1 MADDKIDF
9 DDDDLD
15 FLDADADFGLDTPE
29 DVKDDRSPTTK
40 IASSAVRSIASVNS
54 ARAAANAL
62 KENALPEGYKSTI
75 GAAEEALNV
84 GQDIYDSAMKE
95 LEPAKKS
102 VQKLIRNN
110 EQTIEKTL
118 PGWAARL
125 LKRAGGEAETN
136 RGSEIDPNEAV
147 IASSLSDIFD
157 KYKESEAAG
166 VKAEADVRVE
176 TAKIKSDL
184 AQGQQQLGEMA
195 GIRDLMSRTV
205 AYQDSVQFDYQRK
218 SLELQH
224 RQFFAARDLL
234 GVTRTMAE
242 ALSLKLDAVAKNTG
256 LPDIVKLRLSENYG
270 QMVENDLLGKAQG
283 SVNEY
288 LGNATAK
295 FRENLKTRV
304 DNTIKE
310 FNNTF
315 LTAMDAVDTVA
326 STKKDLEEMGV
337 DSNEMVGEQVGT
349 SAVGAFAKF
358 LGKKANEKYVGK
370 TRSEYRDSLMQVLD
384 KKGDLSYQ
392 ATQALE
398 RAIIQSIE
406 AGDTLDLDTLAD
418 EAFWEDPKLGKEIS
432 KHLKALMQSSGMF
445 SSPKKKAAKLYEQ
458 MLASDEN
465 GSDNFFRRSSDTL
478 QYASDN
484 AAAMANSWI
493 RGDVSISDLAKDS
506 PRIKA
511 LLDSQGVQTVERF
524 FKSLTPD
531 YDEKYTANAK
541 LTDTALNAGVF
552 DQLTRRSIV
561 EIIPGYLSRIL
572 QSVSSIQTGEAA
584 ERLVYSADKEAFIG
598 QGEERSL
605 LKEKLFTSSTV
616 ESRLTDVDE
625 VIKLLGAES
634 LSAEA
639 KGVLRNRLLYMR
651 DNARYLNPEQ
661 LINTQ
666 LSEERDEVRN
676 EIEASLK
683 EGGLFNQNKAA
694 ISRQFNRINS
704 DSNTLNTA
712 LLQTSALG
720 GNEALRDLGVLK
732 DGAFDVETIRRYNR
746 GENVSGVRRP
756 SVSPVNPTGYTV
768 PVSEDA
774 SVNDVNWLM
783 SLTDQLFT
791 DSDLRSIP
799 VRVLGGLGEQQQ
811 VRQEPSPASQS
822 LDPILTAINENF
834 TTNHTLLQGIIDSMA
849 SLEVVEGGTRPGSF
863 FGGLMSGGKRLAT
876 ASGNILKDYYSFLGK
891 WGGKG
896 ASAAASGIADG
907 GRFLGGKLSKDI
919 YVKGQK
925 EPALRASGIRNGQYI
940 DENTSKVITR
950 LEDITGPVVDLN
962 GDMVLTLED
971 YRLGLENRMG
981 KSVMG
986 LFTGVKNTFT
996 NAWGLQGKLLSGA
1009 LSMPRTLGDK
1019 LLTTHNRIRDVYV
1032 RGETEPRLVAMLLR
1046 QGGYFDRNSGEVITS
1061 TKDIKGTVIN
1071 SDGEVV
1077 LSEADIRK
1085 GLVDRFGVDIQMD
1098 SITGL
1103 MGAYAGKAFRAT
1115 KRLATTA
1122 KDISVNYA
1130 DKALGLGKR
1139 GVKTAKGL
1147 FTRGREEVS
1156 GKVDDLI
1163 LELQTNPK
1171 FDFDKRFDKFEEMI
1185 LEMRT
1190 NPNFS
1195 MPNATNVK
1203 QFYRDFDVKANT
1215 ALFKGKA
1222 EEEYARLQGK
1232 LAEKGIDIQ
1241 MLSGLDV
1248 AGLKGQF
1255 PDIDWSS
1262 LGDVSMADVRKG
1274 VTGAKQKMDAMF
1286 SKLNIPA
1293 MDFSGISLPGLQF
1306 GGGNVEV
1313 LDKQLAVQ
1321 EGIYEHLTGNAFVHK
1336 NGVPGLVD
1344 MYGNPL
1350 GKVGSESNTFSDFT
1364 AGLYEDAKSTGAD
1377 VKERMGAV
1385 TDDLREKVTGSVEEL
1400 KARTGKVTDGL
1411 KGEVDSIKTM
1421 LSEQMDEMQ
1430 RKAKARTAQ
1439 LDEALASLKAEQAQ
1453 DSEADASRFMKFKSA
1468 TATMFDEQLN
1478 AIKAIGKDNDKDDKN
1493 YLDDDGDGL
1502 RDGGWR
1508 ERLRLRKEKR
1518 AQEKSETTAAKSDEK
1533 EEGSGGIIS
1542 AILGLGSTLMGGLGT
1557 LSESLLAMA
1566 GIKAGGS
1573 LLDGFG
1579 GPDIDVDK
1587 NGKRRPGR
1595 FRRGLGG
1602 LGRGAK
1608 VAGGL
1613 GISAAKGT
1621 ARIAGQGLMLG
1632 ARLLPAGGAIASGLA
1647 TAGGALVSGAALP
1660 IIAGAA
1666 AIAGAAY
1673 GGWKL
1678 YRYLSDNS
1686 EVEPLEQLRF
1696 LQYGINPEDMDFVSV
1711 VRALEREVIDEIS
1724 YSGTT
1729 PHIDKRAID
1738 FFVDFAEDMNMD
1750 KENEQDSV
1758 NWQTWFNKRFAPVL
1772 LTHLTVL
1779 RKLDDDVDVTDV
1791 DDELDEVYY
1800 SDYVRRVQFTEEDRA
1815 KGLRPYDWLT
1825 SPYNGKEVFGFAEE
1839 IKTYIEELAKRYDL
1853 ENIDPTPPPTLDKL
1867 VAKAAPNAAK
1877 VTEVSKVTPASLKGI
1892 KQEKAPTKIPSAFA
1906 VVKSGIGSFSNSALG
1921 KMMPPVALASWVSDF
1936 FDDSEVKPLEAL
1948 RMMQYGAPLKA
1959 VGFIG
1964 ALRKL
1969 EDYVLDNTRFTGNLP
1984 QLNITGVEAFKEMAE
1999 AMGLSSESEANATL
2013 WIDWYSR
2020 RFIPVFLKHLTVL
2033 RSLGKSME
2041 LSEVDDALKEH
2052 MRKEYV
2058 LRVQITQRDKASGMQ
2073 PYQCT
2078 SSPYYGVDIYDNTEV
2093 IDIYTKRLLESI
2105 GNDTLDDFMPLPKA
2119 KKGGK
2124 LYGRAGEQV
2133 KAAEALKVKKEK
2145 TEEQA
2150 LVKGTTIDGMTIP
2163 VSGKIDTEY
2172 KASVDPNTK
2181 RMLSGKGVYISTQP
2195 NAEVVAANSG
2205 FIKQVIHEAG
2215 VNTVEVEH
2223 PDGSVTRYGGLVNLS
2238 DAVINREPVLAG
2250 EKLGHAVEGEAPKVR
2265 FERRKSAYEMNTAL
2279 DPLPTPPSDPKVR
2292 QEPQTASEDRPSTR
2306 ILTNEDMARGE
2317 PIPMARFNPVTTPA
2331 DNAVDTPLGKT
2342 APIVITKG
2350 IDSPELTGH
2359 LKLQNR
2365 QGQEA
2370 QSLRAR
2376 QTQHLSDVV
2385 DRLDQLIKVGAIT
2398 ASSSP
2403 KEDTRKEDKSR
2414 APKPTK
2420 PKEALTGLVSFN
2432 RFDDY

>member
-62 KENALPEGYKSTI
+62 KENALPEGYKSAL
-75 GAAEEALNV
+75 GAAEEALDV

-110 EQTIEKTL
+110 EETIEKTL
-118 PGWAARL
+118 PAWASKL
-125 LKRAGGEAETN
+125 LKKAGGEAETA
-136 RGSEIDPNEAV
+136 RGREIDPNEAA

-157 KYKESEAAG
+157 KYKSTEAEG
-166 VKAEADVRVE
+166 VKAEADVQIE
-176 TAKIKSDL
+176 TAKLKSDL
-184 AQGQQQLGEMA
+184 AQGQRQLGEMA
-195 GIRDLMSRTV
+195 GIRDLMNRVV

-283 SVNEY
+283 SVNDY

-370 TRSEYRDSLMQVLD
+370 TRSEYRDSLMKVLD
-384 KKGDLSYQ
+384 KKGDLSYK

-398 RAIIQSIE
+398 RAIIQSTE
-406 AGDTLDLDTLAD
+406 AGDTLDLDTLAE

-484 AAAMANSWI
+484 AAAMVNSWI

-511 LLDSQGVQTVERF
+511 MLDSQGVQTVERF
-524 FKSLTPD
+524 LKTLTPD

-572 QSVSSIQTGEAA
+572 QSVSSIQTGESA

-616 ESRLTDVDE
+616 ESRLTDADE
-625 VIKLLGAES
+625 IIKLLGAES

-639 KGVLRNRLLYMR
+639 KGALRNRLLYMR

-661 LINTQ
+661 LMNTQ
-666 LSEERDEVRN
+666 LSEERDEVRA

-704 DSNTLNTA
+704 DNKTLNTA
-712 LLQTSALG
+712 LLQSSALG

-732 DGAFDVETIRRYNR
+732 DGAFDVEVIRRYNR
-746 GENVSGVRRP
+746 GENVAGVKRP
-756 SVSPVNPTGYTV
+756 SVSSVNPTGYTV
-768 PVSEDA
+768 PVNGDD

-783 SLTDQLFT
+783 SLTDQFFT

-799 VRVLGGLGEQQQ
+799 VRVLGGLGEHQQ
-811 VRQEPSPASQS
+811 VRQETSPASQS

-834 TTNHTLLQGIIDSMA
+834 TTNHTLLQGIMDSMA
-849 SLEVVEGGTRPGSF
+849 GLEVVGGGTRPGSF

-940 DENTSKVITR
+940 DENTGKVITG
-950 LEDITGPVVDLN
+950 LYDITGPVVDLN
-962 GDMVLTLED
+962 GDMVITLDD

-986 LFTGVKNTFT
+986 LLTGVKNTFT
-996 NAWGLQGKLLSGA
+996 GAWGLQGKMLTGA
-1009 LSMPRTLGDK
+1009 LTMPRTLGNK
-1019 LLTTHNRIRDVYV
+1019 LLTAHNRVRDVYV

-1046 QGGYFDRNSGEVITS
+1046 QGGYFDRNTGEVITS
-1061 TKDIKGTVIN
+1061 TKDIKGTVVN

-1085 GLVDRFGVDIQMD
+1085 GLVDRFGVDIQID

-1103 MGAYAGKAFRAT
+1103 MGAYAGKAFGAA
-1115 KRLATTA
+1115 KRLTTTA

-1139 GVKTAKGL
+1139 GVKSAKGL

-1171 FDFDKRFDKFEEMI
+1171 FDFNKRFDKFEEMI

-1195 MPNATNVK
+1195 MPNANNVK

-1255 PDIDWSS
+1255 PDIEWSS
-1262 LGDVSMADVRKG
+1262 LGDVTMADVRKG
-1274 VTGAKQKMDAMF
+1274 VTGAKQKMDTMF

-1306 GGGNVEV
+1306 GGGNVDV

-1336 NGVPGLVD
+1336 DGVPGLVD

-1350 GKVGSESNTFSDFT
+1350 GKVGSDTNAFSDFT
-1364 AGLYEDAKSTGAD
+1364 AGLYEDAKSTSTD
-1377 VKERMGAV
+1377 VKERMSVA
-1385 TDDLREKVTGSVEEL
+1385 TDDLREKVTGSVEDL
-1400 KARTGKVTDGL
+1400 KARTGKVTEGL

-1421 LSEQMDEMQ
+1421 LSGQMDEMQ

-1468 TATMFDEQLN
+1468 TATMFDEQLK

-1508 ERLRLRKEKR
+1508 ERLKLRKEKR
-1518 AQEKSETTAAKSDEK
+1518 SKTEAKEEAEEVEK
-1533 EEGSGGIIS
+1533 ENSKGGIVS
-1542 AILGLGSTLMGGLGT
+1542 AILGLGSTLMSGIGMLGD
-1557 LSESLLAMA
+1557 SLMAMA
-1566 GIKAGGS
+1566 GLNAGGS
-1573 LLDGFG
+1573 VLDWFG
-1579 GPDIDVDK
+1579 GPDVSVDK
-1587 NGKRRPGR
+1587 NGKKKPGKFTR
-1595 FRRGLGG
+1595 TAKTA
-1602 LGRGAK
+1602 GRYGVTAAK
-1608 VAGGL
+1608 TAGRVAGQTLLWG
-1613 GISAAKGT
+1613 S
-1621 ARIAGQGLMLG
+1621 
-1632 ARLLPAGGAIASGLA
+1632 RLLPAGGAIASGVA
-1647 TAGGALVSGAALP
+1647 TAGAAIASGAALP
-1660 IIAGAA
+1660 LILGAA
-1666 AIAGAAY
+1666 AIAGVAY

-1678 YRYLSDNS
+1678 YRYISDNS

-1696 LQYGINPEDMDFVSV
+1696 MQYGINPEDMDFVSV
-1711 VRALEREVIDEIS
+1711 VRELERDVIDEVS

-1729 PHIDKRAID
+1729 PHIDKHAVD
-1738 FFVDFAEDMNMD
+1738 FFTDFAEDMGMS

-1800 SDYVRRVQFTEEDRA
+1800 ADYIRRVQFTEEDRA
-1815 KGLRPYDWLT
+1815 KGLRPYDYT
-1825 SPYNGKEVFGFAEE
+1825 VSPYKGKEIFGFAEE
-1839 IKTYIEELAKRYDL
+1839 IKAYIEELTERYTL
-1853 ENIDPTPPPTLDKL
+1853 ENTDPTPPPTLDKL
-1867 VAKAAPNAAK
+1867 LAKAAPDA
-1877 VTEVSKVTPASLKGI
+1877 SKVNNASNTAPTSLKGVV
-1892 KQEKAPTKIPSAFA
+1892 QEKAPVKIPTAFDAAKTA
-1906 VVKSGIGSFSNSALG
+1906 VSTLSNSKLG
-1921 KMMPPVALASWVSDF
+1921 KLIPPLALTSWVSSI
-1936 FDDSEVKPLEAL
+1936 FDDSEVKPLEGL
-1948 RMMQYGAPLKA
+1948 RFMQYGASLKDF
-1959 VGFIG
+1959 GFVT
-1964 ALRKL
+1964 ALRAL
-1969 EDYVLDNTRFTGNLP
+1969 EDFMLDNMRFNGNLP
-1984 QLNITGVEAFKEMAE
+1984 EINVTGVEAFKEMAE
-1999 AMGLSSESEANATL
+1999 SMGLSSESEANAKL

-2020 RFIPVFLKHLTVL
+2020 RFLPVFLKHLTVL
-2033 RSLGKSME
+2033 RGFGKSIE
-2041 LSEVDDALKEH
+2041 ISEVDDELKEH
-2052 MRKEYV
+2052 AYKEYV
-2058 LRVQITQRDKASGMQ
+2058 LKVQITQSDRTSGMQ
-2073 PYQCT
+2073 PYQCL
-2078 SSPYYGVDIYDNTEV
+2078 SSPYYGVTIYDNTEV
-2093 IDIYTKRLLESI
+2093 IDIYTKRLLDSI
-2105 GNDTLDDFMPLPKA
+2105 ATDSIDDFIPMPKA

-2124 LYGRAGEQV
+2124 LYGKAGEQL
-2133 KAAEALKVKKEK
+2133 KA
-2145 TEEQA
+2145 EQA
-2150 LVKGTTIDGMTIP
+2150 LSTKRKSPEKQKLVKGTVVDGITVP
-2163 VSGKIDTEY
+2163 VSGKIDTGY
-2172 KASVDPNTK
+2172 KNNVDPTTK
-2181 RMLSGKGVYISTQP
+2181 RMLLGKGVSIITEP
-2195 NAEVVAANSG
+2195 NAEVVAANKG
-2205 FIKQVIHEAG
+2205 FIKQVIGEDG
-2215 VNTVEVEH
+2215 INTVEIEH
-2223 PDGSVTRYGGLVNLS
+2223 VDGTVTRYGGLVNLS
-2238 DAVINREPVLAG
+2238 DAVIDREMVEAG
-2250 EKLGHAVEGEAPKVR
+2250 DVLGHAVDTEAPKVR
-2265 FERRKSAYEMNTAL
+2265 FERRKSAHEMNTAL
-2279 DPLPTPPSDPKVR
+2279 DPLPVPKTGPDAT
-2292 QEPQTASEDRPSTR
+2292 EKPTAPAPQKVNTR
-2306 ILTNEDMARGE
+2306 ILTDEDMQRNA
-2317 PIPMARFNPVTTPA
+2317 PMPMARFNPIKAPNSAPVNEGVANTP
-2331 DNAVDTPLGKT
+2331 
-2342 APIVITKG
+2342 PIVINKG
-2350 IDSPELTGH
+2350 LDSPELTGH

-2385 DRLDQLIKVGAIT
+2385 DRLDQLIKVGAVNT
-2398 ASSSP
+2398 ASP
-2403 KEDTRKEDKSR
+2403 VKEEKAKDV
-2414 APKPTK
+2414 KPTTSKSVK
-2420 PKEALTGLVSFN
+2420 PKESITGLVSFN
-2432 RFDDY
+2432 RFDDH